1 MLLSNTWRTVAKLL
15 GIKTINVNN
24 SWGLYRQYYVSSTH
38 NTQNGWFGSYH
49 YMENKH
55 KKNSIR
61 SNNWLFLFFF
71 YIESLRSLC
80 STSPLKFEVKLW
92 PKPKLTWP
100 DDLWL
105 PYDKITRHLMLR
117 EWGKKEE
124 NNVKVLLRR
133 PLFFWSSKRSHN
145 SLEVSSFIFF
155 NSQLVKIFTA
165 SAEWRASRAE
175 GDTRRDV

>member
-1 MLLSNTWRTVAKLL
+1 MSAVLTTHRTGGV
-15 GIKTINVNN
+15 
-24 SWGLYRQYYVSSTH
+24 
-38 NTQNGWFGSYH
+38 GSYH

-55 KKNSIR
+55 KKIASGPIIGC
-61 SNNWLFLFFF
+61 FCFFF

-105 PYDKITRHLMLR
+105 PYDKITRHLMLG

-145 SLEVSSFIFF
+145 SLEVSFFIFF